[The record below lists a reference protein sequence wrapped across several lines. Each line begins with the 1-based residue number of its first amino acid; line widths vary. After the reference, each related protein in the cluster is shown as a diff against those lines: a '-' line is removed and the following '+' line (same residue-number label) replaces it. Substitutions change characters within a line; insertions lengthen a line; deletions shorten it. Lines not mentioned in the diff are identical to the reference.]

1 MGMSRTTSSPTHRP
15 AGGWGGRS
23 LLVSWAL
30 CLALLA
36 GVATWLLLPKEAS
49 VSHAAQ
55 PRIGPRL
62 VMDRDLIDFGSVSF
76 EQTVRARFHVRNVGD
91 QPLQLAETPEVD
103 AVEGC

>member
-1 MGMSRTTSSPTHRP
+1 MGTSRTASSPADRP

-36 GVATWLLLPKEAS
+36 GVAAWLLLPKEAS

-55 PRIGPRL
+55 PRVGPRL
-62 VMDRDLIDFGSVSF
+62 VVDRELIDFGSVPF
-76 EQTVRARFHVRNVGD
+76 EHTVRARFRVRNVGD